1 MSNLSTNSTVNG
13 VVMKKTTA
21 LNSTHIRFII
31 AGGLLLLGGGAWL
44 LAKYAAGF
52 ADWYGFNVYPV
63 VVRVFAGINNIF
75 PFSLAEV
82 LIILGSLTLLF
93 LIGFFIFRLIKGK
106 GERLRF
112 LLASLSVVLLILSAI
127 LFLFVFGCGINY
139 HRKPFS
145 EFSGLTLEKYSKEQV
160 YEPLIHVI
168 NEVNEL
174 SREIELDENN
184 LCVIPDGIT
193 GKASEAMYNLSETYP
208 VLDTFYPNAKAV
220 MLSELMCYG
229 RITGVFTPFTIE
241 ANYNYIDT
249 SESIGHTICHELS
262 HLSGFMQEEE
272 ANFVAYLACRESDD
286 PYLRYSGYY
295 SVMNYLLNAY
305 AGVATGEEYVAVLS
319 LVNPATYS
327 QMVNAS
333 EFWKKYETDFGEVA
347 ETIND
352 TYLKAND
359 QDDGIKSYGR
369 VVDLAIADYYKNIKN

>member
-1 MSNLSTNSTVNG
+1 
-13 VVMKKTTA
+13 MKKNTA
-21 LNSTHIRFII
+21 LNSTHIRFIV
-31 AGGLLLLGGGAWL
+31 AGGLLLLGVGAWL
-44 LAKYAAGF
+44 LAKYAGGF

-63 VVRVFAGINNIF
+63 IVRIFAGINNIF

-82 LIILGSLTLLF
+82 LIILGVLALLF
-93 LIGFFIFRLIKGK
+93 LIGYFIFRIIKGK

-112 LLASLSVVLLILSAI
+112 LLASLSTVLLILSAI

-160 YEPLIHVI
+160 YETLVHVI
-168 NEVNEL
+168 AEVNEL
-174 SREIELDENN
+174 SREIELDEND

-193 GKASEAMYNLSETYP
+193 AKASDAMYNLSETYP

-305 AGVATGEEYVAVLS
+305 AGVATGEEYMNALYLINS
-319 LVNPATYS
+319 ATYS

-333 EFWKKYETDFGEVA
+333 EFWDKYETDFGEVA

-352 TYLKAND
+352 TYLKVND

-369 VVDLAIADYYKNIKN
+369 VVDLVIADYFKNIKS